1 MRVSLESR
9 VLDTD
14 VGSVGKR
21 RVKKKDFKNKVKKYI
36 SKRKRQS
43 AMARALGEA

>member
-1 MRVSLESR
+1 MMVSLESR

-21 RVKKKDFKNKVKKYI
+21 RVKKKRLQKQGKKIHFKKE
-36 SKRKRQS
+36 
-43 AMARALGEA
+43 EAVRYGKGFG